1 MLINKTSLTID
12 EKIYELEVNVGSM
25 INAER
30 LSGTQFMSLV
40 AEAEKGSVQ
49 NISYLL
55 ARCLKENG
63 QPVGMK
69 FIENMDFGTFEQL
82 FDPLFDLI
90 IKSFP
95 TSDTKKNVV
104 VVETRKIGIGYI
116 MFANTF
122 YICLKK
128 KYIKMI

>member
-1 MLINKTSLTID
+1 
-12 EKIYELEVNVGSM
+12 
-25 INAER
+25 
-30 LSGTQFMSLV
+30 MSLDE
-40 AEAEKGSVQ
+40 EAEKGSVQ
-49 NISYLL
+49 NVSYLL
-55 ARCLKENG
+55 ASCLKENG

-104 VVETRKIGIGYI
+104 VVETR
-116 MFANTF
+116 
-122 YICLKK
+122 
-128 KYIKMI
+128 